1 MITQPF
7 EWPEWSWKL
16 HKETMFKLKDELGI
30 SLMKLE
36 DIGMIF
42 KSINEISNED
52 KEMQIP
58 RTKTSY

>member
-1 MITQPF
+1 
-7 EWPEWSWKL
+7 
-16 HKETMFKLKDELGI
+16 MFKLKDELGI

-36 DIGMIF
+36 DIGMTF